1 MYYDS
6 VQPTCA
12 AWPKAV
18 SQLFGFFLPLMN
30 RQFGVSQ
37 DSGGFKTA
45 AVRGIAY
52 IGLEKSCVL
61 EMSPICQD
69 LLTMNGARSEQC
81 LKDSFAQIYVN
92 C

>member
-1 MYYDS
+1 MKMYYDS

-52 IGLEKSCVL
+52 IGLEKSCLGDVSN
-61 EMSPICQD
+61 MPRSPHYEWSTLGAVPQGFFCTD
-69 LLTMNGARSEQC
+69 LC
-81 LKDSFAQIYVN
+81 
-92 C
+92 